1 LAEIIQKYVT
11 SGSKIYVEGRLQTR
25 KWSHKDGGDRYATE
39 IVVDQFVMLSGKQDG
54 SETPTPAAKA
64 KPVNDGAPFDDEI
77 PF

>member
-1 LAEIIQKYVT
+1 
-11 SGSKIYVEGRLQTR
+11 
-25 KWSHKDGGDRYATE
+25 
-39 IVVDQFVMLSGKQDG
+39 MLSGKQDG